1 MRRRCKSGSGARE
14 ETLNPFQGI
23 YGESYEFYGESYM
36 AGQFLSVEEVAE
48 LLNLTNA
55 EVVQLSSGGKIHGYR
70 DGTTWKYK
78 REAIQDYLKKQ
89 RQDKKKA
96 EAGDDN
102 FGFDTY
108 GDSDLGLMAESSDVS
123 LERQDDDEMEDA
135 LPASDSYLSSEPG
148 DADEG
153 SQLGSSDINLTLDND
168 DVGLGDSALDLGFGD
183 DADLVLGEDDG
194 VGQGSGLSL
203 GEGSGIS
210 LMSANDSG
218 ISLEGDD
225 GEVLELGDDDVLAM
239 SSGISGLGLGGDD
252 DFSLTPSD
260 EYMDDDDD
268 SGSQVIVL
276 DNSGIDGPMAEGFD
290 GGGDMFAEEL
300 GAPADEMGVLPQQ
313 QIVYSDAG
321 LPEKPYTVLNIV
333 GLVFCFLMLTISLM
347 FSVDLVRNMWSWNQ
361 PTQLNSA
368 MMDWI
373 LSLIGGK

>member
-1 MRRRCKSGSGARE
+1 
-14 ETLNPFQGI
+14 
-23 YGESYEFYGESYM
+23 M
-36 AGQFLSVEEVAE
+36 AGQFLSVEEVAQ

-78 REAIQDYLKKQ
+78 REAIEDYLKKQ

-108 GDSDLGLMAESSDVS
+108 GDSDVGQSSGVS
-123 LERQDDDEMEDA
+123 LEKHDDDMEDA
-135 LPASDSYLSSEPG
+135 LPASDSYLSSEPV

-153 SQLGSSDINLTLDND
+153 SLLSSSDINLTLDND
-168 DVGLGDSALDLGFGD
+168 DVGLDDSALDIGFGD

-225 GEVLELGDDDVLAM
+225 VEVLELDDDDVLAM
-239 SSGISGLGLGGDD
+239 SSGISGLGLGDD

-276 DNSGIDGPMAEGFD
+276 DNSGIDGPMNEGFGD
-290 GGGDMFAEEL
+290 DAGDMFADEL
-300 GAPADEMGVLPQQ
+300 GAPADEMGVLPQ

-321 LPEKPYTVLNIV
+321 LPEKPYTILNIV
-333 GLVFCFLMLTISLM
+333 GLVFCFLMLTFSLM

-373 LSLIGGK
+373 LGLIGGK